1 VVLAQKGEYGK
12 AIEHFHATVS
22 LDPTYQKGYHNL
34 AMACFITQ
42 NNSSALQSVNN
53 LLKLASESRDSM
65 LLKSMI
71 LDNMGRHDE
80 AWQLKEEAE
89 FLPRSGDWTEHAP
102 VN

>member
-1 VVLAQKGEYGK
+1 MVLAQKGEYGK

-22 LDPTYQKGYHNL
+22 LDPTYQKGYLNL
-34 AMACFITQ
+34 AMAYFITQ

-53 LLKLASESRDSM
+53 SLKLAPESRHSI

-80 AWQLKEEAE
+80 ALQLKEEAE
-89 FLPRSGDWTEHAP
+89 FLPRSGDWTENAP
-102 VN
+102 VE